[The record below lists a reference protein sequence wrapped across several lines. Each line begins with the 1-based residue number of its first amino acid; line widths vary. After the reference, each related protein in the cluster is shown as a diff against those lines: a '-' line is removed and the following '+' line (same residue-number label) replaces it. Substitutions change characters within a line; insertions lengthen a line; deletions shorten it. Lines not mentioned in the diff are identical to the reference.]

1 MNIYGIAHGP
11 AMHGGVTWFALK
23 TSIDLSAEQM
33 DAFAELYPH
42 DARPLQPLNGRVGKE
57 SQTKNLY
64 FATVSAEDSP
74 IMAKLPSLGLART

>member
-1 MNIYGIAHGP
+1 
-11 AMHGGVTWFALK
+11 VLK

-74 IMAKLPSLGLART
+74 IMAKITVFRTCQDLARIS